1 MRHSFILV
9 SKKVFFRTSKARL
22 SEKLGFS
29 GTANQGFACFV
40 GCGIMMILLLS
51 HHSLMIEEVFF
62 LWCISLDART
72 RVNTPTPPIKTANTI
87 RVT

>member
-40 GCGIMMILLLS
+40 GCGFII
-51 HHSLMIEEVFF
+51 
-62 LWCISLDART
+62 
-72 RVNTPTPPIKTANTI
+72 IKDKLFIIN
-87 RVT
+87 